1 MSAAAI
7 IIAEGEAIVEP
18 RIRRPE
24 PPSSDPAHRLAW
36 DSPEIDGAAPL
47 AAAGRHLWMVSLIVG
62 GIVAGSAIVIDSLPS
77 LYRATALVQYAPD
90 DGALSP
96 GDRKPPGGPLP
107 AVDGEIAVLRSQDML
122 ERASVALAAAGRAS
136 PQGARDAAAAA
147 IARVGHVAADLS
159 ARLPFVGS
167 KREAAP
173 DFGWRVLIPS
183 ARADPAPG
191 RPTARS
197 LSPIGPPPQTFGP
210 RGGTVADT
218 GPAADAAEPTATAAT
233 RFANALSVNRI
244 GLSTTIAIEVTAAD
258 PDAAAAAANTL
269 AQVYIARQEAGARA
283 AADAAV
289 AALAVRLDEIASDLR
304 TAEAEVD
311 GYALARS
318 AMAADEAV
326 AREIRTLQRRFRQL
340 GDAQMR
346 ANAELRALEE
356 KLPVGGITT
365 AHLHR
370 AEHDALTA
378 AVRKAE
384 RTRTP
389 DLDAAED
396 AQPES
401 VMAEAATRRD
411 ALRAAVA
418 ARAAEI
424 DALQRRL
431 DGLMSTASLPNAVSV
446 ELFRR
451 QQRVQSLRTLYQT
464 YLDRHQRLARLAAAV
479 VPDSRMV
486 APARPPTEAAF
497 PRKMPIL
504 AGLGVFGLAFAVGL
518 ACLCERRRA
527 RLASDGRLRAF
538 GGVPILPALPHLRR
552 RPGHRGPEDEVIRW
566 PLSGFSEALR
576 RLRHAIEA
584 RAESRD
590 GGLVLV
596 VTSTLPREGKT
607 TLALALAR
615 SAALAGRSCLLIDG
629 DLRRPSLHR
638 RIRRQIASGFAT
650 FLRRRDA
657 VLDDLVQTDARS
669 GADLLVGAHRSET
682 PPERWLA
689 SSRLAE
695 LIATARRTYEIVIID
710 APPAAI
716 ASDAMLLQEHA
727 DAVLYVVRA
736 GWPIGADFR
745 AALEEFEISASGK
758 TALVLNDAPPRTV
771 ALRGY
776 RYYARFYG
784 A

>member
-1 MSAAAI
+1 M
-7 IIAEGEAIVEP
+7 EP

-24 PPSSDPAHRLAW
+24 PFSSDPAHRLAW
-36 DSPEIDGAAPL
+36 DSPEPDGAAPL
-47 AAAGRHLWMVSLIVG
+47 VAAGRHLWMVSLVAG
-62 GIVAGSAIVIDSLPS
+62 GIVAAGAIVLDRLPP

-90 DGALSP
+90 DGAFSP

-122 ERASVALAAAGRAS
+122 ERASVALAAAGRSS

-147 IARVGHVAADLS
+147 IARVGRLAAGLT

-167 KREAAP
+167 KGESAP
-173 DFGWRVLIPS
+173 DFGWRTLIPS

-191 RPTARS
+191 ASSATS
-197 LSPIGPPPQTFGP
+197 LPPVGPPPQTFGP
-210 RGGTVADT
+210 RGGTVAEAGT
-218 GPAADAAEPTATAAT
+218 ATDAVVPTAAAAT
-233 RFANALSVNRI
+233 RFAKALSVSRI

-269 AQVYIARQEAGARA
+269 AEVYIARQEAGARA

-289 AALAVRLDEIASDLR
+289 AALAVRLDEIAADLR

-318 AMAADEAV
+318 AMAADEAA
-326 AREIRTLQRRFRQL
+326 AREIRALQRRFRQL
-340 GDAQMR
+340 GEAQMR
-346 ANAELRALEE
+346 ADAELRAIEDG
-356 KLPVGGITT
+356 VSGDH
-365 AHLHR
+365 A
-370 AEHDALTA
+370 
-378 AVRKAE
+378 
-384 RTRTP
+384 
-389 DLDAAED
+389 LDAA
-396 AQPES
+396 ARA
-401 VMAEAATRRD
+401 AERRQIAAPGGSAAGVHSDSAFLAAADPRRD
-411 ALRAAVA
+411 ALRAAVT
-418 ARAAEI
+418 ARATEI

-431 DGLMSTASLPNAVSV
+431 DGLMSAASLPNAVSV

-486 APARPPTEAAF
+486 APARPPTEPAF
-497 PRKMPIL
+497 PRKVPIL
-504 AGLGVFGLAFAVGL
+504 AGLSVFGLAFAVGL
-518 ACLCERRRA
+518 ACWRERRRA
-527 RLASDGRLRAF
+527 RLASDERLRAF

-552 RPGHRGPEDEVIRW
+552 RPGHRGPEEEVVRR
-566 PLSGFSEALR
+566 PLSAFSEAVR
-576 RLRHAIEA
+576 RLRHAIET

-590 GGLVLV
+590 GGLVVV
-596 VTSTLPREGKT
+596 VTSTVPREGKT

-615 SAALAGRSCLLIDG
+615 SAALAGRSCLLVDG

-638 RIRRQIASGFAT
+638 RVRRQLASGFAT

-669 GADLLVGAHRSET
+669 GADLLIGAHRSET

-689 SSRLAE
+689 SPRLAD
-695 LIATARRTYEIVIID
+695 LIATVRSTYEIVIVD
-710 APPAAI
+710 APPAAV
-716 ASDAMLLQEHA
+716 ASDAMLLQQHA
-727 DAVLYVVRA
+727 DVVLYVVRA
-736 GWPIGADFR
+736 GRPIGADFR
-745 AALEEFEISASGK
+745 AALEQFELSAPGR
-758 TALVLNDAPPRTV
+758 TALVLNDAAPRTV
-771 ALRGY
+771 TLSGY